1 MGKRKLPKLGNLKP
15 KLIFAFAFILILPSI
30 IIGARSYI
38 AAKDAINNELLQG
51 IEDNLK
57 ILNLSIDNAIT
68 PKIHDIGKISNQMN
82 TIGIQKEN
90 TQQIEDY
97 LEQYIELHPEVE
109 SIYIGLADGSL
120 IIPNADVGADF
131 DARER
136 SWFKE
141 AIAQKEQAI
150 ISDPYVSV
158 TTNEVVVAVSQ
169 TTSDGANV
177 IGIDLKMSYIKELAE
192 LINIGQEGY
201 ALLLDKNGNYIVH
214 PENEAGTEA
223 KESFYKNMYNGQSG
237 NFEYELD
244 GRSKVMGFTTNE
256 LTGWKVA
263 GNLYTSE
270 ISNAA
275 SPILNATIFVIV
287 IALIIGATI
296 VYFIIRSIV
305 APINNLK
312 EKAITISNGDLT
324 ESINIRTTDEIGQLG
339 QAFITMQEN
348 LKTLLRN
355 IEQNAEQVAA
365 SAEELSASSEETSAV
380 TEQVSTSIQH
390 VSASVEKQ
398 KESVESS
405 VLALNEIS
413 NGATHIASSS
423 SEVTELTQEASKQ
436 ARAGGESV
444 GKIVNQMESIHESV
458 LESNKNIQ
466 SLTER
471 SKQVDSI
478 LKIITGI
485 AEQTN
490 LLSLNA
496 SIEAA
501 RAGEHGKG
509 FAVVANEV
517 KKLAEQSRESAK
529 DIQDI
534 ISAIQNDT
542 ENTVKIMSHV
552 TQEVNNGV
560 AISNEAVTRFYG
572 IIDTMN
578 KVTPQM
584 EEVSATVQQV
594 SASIQD
600 TTERVN
606 ENALLAQGNAAASEQ
621 VAASAQ
627 QQLAAMEEISAS
639 AHALTEMAEELQLL
653 ISKFKY

>member
-1 MGKRKLPKLGNLKP
+1 MGKLKLPKLGNLKP
-15 KLIFAFAFILILPSI
+15 KLIIAFAFILILPSI
-30 IIGARSYI
+30 IIGTRSYI
-38 AAKDAINNELLQG
+38 AAKDAIYNDLLHG
-51 IEDNLK
+51 IEDNLN
-57 ILNLSIDNAIT
+57 ILNLSIDNAIE
-68 PKIHDIGKISNQMN
+68 PKIHDIGKISDQLNAMSL
-82 TIGIQKEN
+82 QKEN

-109 SIYIGLADGSL
+109 SIYIGLSDGSL
-120 IIPNADVGADF
+120 IIPNAEVGSDF

-136 SWFKE
+136 AWFKE
-141 AIAQKEQAI
+141 AMAQKGQAI

-158 TTNEVVVAVSQ
+158 TTNDVVVAVSQ
-169 TTSDGANV
+169 TTSDGNNV
-177 IGIDLKMSYIKELAE
+177 IGIDLKMSYLQELVQ

-201 ALLLDKNGNYIVH
+201 ALILDKNGNYIVH
-214 PENEAGTEA
+214 PENESGTKA
-223 KESFYKNMYNGQSG
+223 KESFYQNMYEDQSG
-237 NFEYELD
+237 NFEYELN
-244 GRSKVMGFTTNE
+244 GQPKVMGYTTNE

-270 ISNAA
+270 ISNSA
-275 SPILNATIFVIV
+275 SPILNATLLVIV
-287 IALIIGATI
+287 IALVIGTGI

-305 APINNLK
+305 APIKDLK

-324 ESINIRTTDEIGQLG
+324 QSIKVRTTDEIGDLG
-339 QAFITMQEN
+339 KAFISMQDN
-348 LKTLLRN
+348 LKALLRN

-380 TEQVSTSIQH
+380 TEQVSTSIQQ
-390 VSASVEKQ
+390 VSSSVEKQ
-398 KESVESS
+398 KVSVEAS

-413 NGATHIASSS
+413 DGATHIANFS

-436 ARAGGESV
+436 ALEGGESV

-458 LESNKNIQ
+458 SESNKIIH

-534 ISAIQNDT
+534 ISAIQDDT

-560 AISNEAVTRFYG
+560 NISNEAVTRFYT

-594 SASIQD
+594 SASIQE

-606 ENALLAQGNAAASEQ
+606 DNALLAQGNAAASEE
-621 VAASAQ
+621 VAASAE

-639 AHALTEMAEELQLL
+639 AQALTEMAEELQVL
-653 ISKFKY
+653 ISKYKY